1 MKFVEDRYSCN
12 KNQLFK
18 EIKLR
23 RDDDFQQ
30 VEEEVLLIKIDKA
43 NLRMMS
49 SLLDILMDINSFTG
63 QALLCVCCC
72 CSYFMHAGA
81 INFFKHFYLI
91 STRHTLSVDFRF
103 GSLDLWLLSY
113 GYRF

>member
-63 QALLCVCCC
+63 QALLCVCV
-72 CSYFMHAGA
+72 AVV
-81 INFFKHFYLI
+81 LI
-91 STRHTLSVDFRF
+91 SCMPAQSIFSSISISLALGTL
-103 GSLDLWLLSY
+103 
-113 GYRF
+113 

>member
-63 QALLCVCCC
+63 QALLCVCVLLL
-72 CSYFMHAGA
+72 FLFHACRR
-81 INFFKHFYLI
+81 NQFFQAF
-91 STRHTLSVDFRF
+91 LSH
-103 GSLDLWLLSY
+103 
-113 GYRF
+113 